1 MAQRLAI
8 ALLLAL
14 FAASCGKG
22 PVDPS
27 ENITDRFS
35 GTVQPASI
43 GEPVAHFTISRL
55 GEFNVVMTAMTP
67 GNAFPGI
74 GWGQWTG
81 ASCSLTGQT
90 NVVQALNRTV
100 LSGQIFIKGDYCVIV
115 LDGTNLGAPPLTVA
129 QNYTIQV
136 SHP

>member
-1 MAQRLAI
+1 MGPRIAI
-8 ALLLAL
+8 ALLLGL
-14 FAASCGKG
+14 VAAGCGKG

-27 ENITDRFS
+27 ENIVERFS

-43 GEPVAHFTISRL
+43 GEPIAHFTISRL
-55 GEFNVVMTAMTP
+55 GEFSVVVTTLTP

-81 ASCSLTGQT
+81 ASCGLTGQT
-90 NVVQALNRTV
+90 NIIRELNRTL

-115 LDGTNLGAPPLTVA
+115 FDGTNLGAPPLTVA

>member
-1 MAQRLAI
+1 MAQRMAI
-8 ALLLAL
+8 ALLVGLVATGC
-14 FAASCGKG
+14 SKG

-27 ENITDRFS
+27 ENVTQPYS

-43 GEPVAHFTISRL
+43 GEPIAHFPISRL
-55 GEFNVVMTAMTP
+55 GEFNVTMTALTP

-90 NVVQALNRTV
+90 NVVTALNRTV

-115 LDGTNLGAPPLTVA
+115 FDGTNLGVPPLTVA